1 MVKQVK
7 IERFKSIS
15 SATLDLSKI
24 NVLVGT
30 NNAGKSSVLQALQFA
45 TSVAQTAKTYSQN
58 VKFDKNGVWATSVY
72 PDQLVYSPVKDPYTL
87 AQGGVLK
94 EDSDLGIAV
103 SFLEDS
109 GDIATATFRK
119 GRNKNIAARFEG
131 ANVGQ
136 KLASLEVLQEFLLR
150 KKFEPS
156 VLSAESRLKVTPIR
170 CFAMLSIF

>member
-58 VKFDKNGVWATSVY
+58 VKFDKNKNLNAFEISSFSSFFC
-72 PDQLVYSPVKDPYTL
+72 QYSNKPV
-87 AQGGVLK
+87 
-94 EDSDLGIAV
+94 
-103 SFLEDS
+103 
-109 GDIATATFRK
+109 
-119 GRNKNIAARFEG
+119 
-131 ANVGQ
+131 
-136 KLASLEVLQEFLLR
+136 
-150 KKFEPS
+150 
-156 VLSAESRLKVTPIR
+156 
-170 CFAMLSIF
+170 